1 MTNPVTPN
9 PSQPEHAGGFQPSQ
23 AVASVKPKLGKG
35 MIVGLIVGALVLFC
49 CGVGVGSIG
58 SNGDDKATAEPK
70 ASVPAVLEVSAAP
83 ITVAPTTTAPTTAPA
98 TTQAAPPPAP
108 TTVIMPNL
116 AGSNAAVAQDKLKRL
131 GITNIKLGSQD
142 EFDTLVILPENW
154 TVKKQSQKAGAKV
167 AQDELVVLTCTK
179 TG

>member
-1 MTNPVTPN
+1 
-9 PSQPEHAGGFQPSQ
+9 
-23 AVASVKPKLGKG
+23 
-35 MIVGLIVGALVLFC
+35 
-49 CGVGVGSIG
+49 
-58 SNGDDKATAEPK
+58 
-70 ASVPAVLEVSAAP
+70 
-83 ITVAPTTTAPTTAPA
+83 
-98 TTQAAPPPAP
+98 
-108 TTVIMPNL
+108 MPNL